1 MFQYQSINHNRY
13 KWWSWLL
20 FCFITL
26 LILLPILQ
34 LFIFAITDWQHGR
47 NSNLWHVL
55 SNPLTWTALYNSL
68 YTSGLGTLF
77 SLLLGNLFAFCLVLT
92 NIRIKQ
98 ITFFLVMLPMMI
110 PPQITA
116 ISWLQL
122 FRQVGIF
129 FNSIGLSQGFG
140 WPNPLYSAE
149 GIALLL
155 GIQNTP
161 LVFLLIQTQ
170 LKYLPQEYIE
180 AARLSGASFW
190 KTFHDISLPL
200 CRSTIWAGAAI
211 AFVSSLGNFG
221 IPAMLGIPISLLVLP
236 VYIYQILSSFGPAVL
251 NEVAALSVLTGVLTI
266 GIMILQ
272 KHMQR
277 HYAFPLIGIT
287 DNTLIFLLSN
297 KWRIVIEI
305 LLSIL
310 IFSIVIAPLLAL
322 ITTSLVP
329 TTGVILNSDTFTLSA
344 WKIIFDTQSATWR
357 AILNSLLL
365 SVSASL
371 ILMLLSLPLAWLLV
385 RHPTRSL
392 LWLYNILDI
401 PYALPGVVL
410 AISFIL
416 LFAHP
421 LPLLDISLNG
431 TLTIIFFAYMARF
444 FTVCI
449 KPVYSCM
456 LQLDAAMEEAA
467 SLAGANVFQQFS
479 HIVVP
484 LLGPTAFS
492 GAFLVFLSTIHELT
506 VSALL
511 WGPGKETLGVVIFNL
526 YESGDIVQ
534 ASAISVVVV
543 IIVVLAMLLLN
554 ICSKFLPKGVM
565 PWQN

>member
-1 MFQYQSINHNRY
+1 FSFII
-13 KWWSWLL
+13 L
-20 FCFITL
+20 F
-26 LILLPILQ
+26 ILLPELQ

-68 YTSGLGTLF
+68 YTSGLGALF

-98 ITFFLVMLPMMI
+98 IAFFLVMLPMMI

-116 ISWLQL
+116 MSWLQL
-122 FRQVGIF
+122 FRQIGIL
-129 FNSIGLSQGFG
+129 FNSIYLSQGFG

-180 AARLSGASFW
+180 TARLSGASFW
-190 KTFHDISLPL
+190 QTFHDISLPL

-272 KHMQR
+272 KHMQQ
-277 HYAFPLIGIT
+277 YCALPLIGTT
-287 DNTLIFLLSN
+287 DNSLIFSLQS

-305 LLSIL
+305 LLSAL
-310 IFSIVIAPLLAL
+310 LFSIVIAPLLAL
-322 ITTSLVP
+322 IATSLVP

-344 WKIIFDTQSATWR
+344 WKIIFDTQTCR

-365 SVSASL
+365 SVSSSL
-371 ILMLLSLPLAWLLV
+371 ILMLLSLPLAWLFV

-392 LWLYNILDI
+392 LCLYNILDI

-410 AISFIL
+410 AISFIV

-431 TLTIIFFAYMARF
+431 TLTIIFFAYIARF

-456 LQLDAAMEEAA
+456 LQLDATMEEAA

-511 WGPGKETLGVVIFNL
+511 WGPGKETLGVIIFNL
-526 YESGDIVQ
+526 NESGDIVQ
-534 ASAISVVVV
+534 ASAISVLVV
-543 IIVVLAMLLLN
+543 IIVVLTMLLLN
-554 ICSKFLPKGVM
+554 ICSKFFPKGFM
-565 PWQN
+565 QWQN

>member
-1 MFQYQSINHNRY
+1 MVQYQSVNYNRY

-20 FCFITL
+20 FSFIML
-26 LILLPILQ
+26 LILLPDLQ
-34 LFIFAITDWQHGR
+34 LFIFAITGWQYGR

-98 ITFFLVMLPMMI
+98 IAFFLVMLPMMI
-110 PPQITA
+110 PPQITVM
-116 ISWLQL
+116 SWLQL
-122 FRQVGIF
+122 FRQIGII
-129 FNSIGLSQGFG
+129 FNSIYLSQGFG

-190 KTFHDISLPL
+190 QTFHDISLPL

-251 NEVAALSVLTGVLTI
+251 NEVAALSLLTGMLTI

-277 HYAFPLIGIT
+277 HYALPLIGTT
-287 DNTLIFLLSN
+287 DNSLIFSLRS

-305 LLSIL
+305 LLSVL

-322 ITTSLVP
+322 IATSLVS

-344 WKIIFDTQSATWR
+344 WKIIFDTQICR
-357 AILNSLLL
+357 AIINSLLL
-365 SVSASL
+365 SVSSSL

-385 RHPTRSL
+385 RNPTRSL
-392 LWLYNILDI
+392 IWLYNILDI

-416 LFAHP
+416 LFDHP

-431 TLTIIFFAYMARF
+431 TLTIIFFAYIARF

-511 WGPGKETLGVVIFNL
+511 WGPGKETLGVIIFNL
-526 YESGDIVQ
+526 NESGDIVQ

-543 IIVVLAMLLLN
+543 IIVVLTMLLLN
-554 ICSKFLPKGVM
+554 ICSKSLPKGFIL
-565 PWQN
+565 WQN